1 MEVRA
6 APDLH
11 AVEERLFARLAR
23 GQLLLLVGA
32 GASRW
37 AGLPSWRETVCALAE
52 DLPSPLRDRVPGAR
66 DRFVPPGRD
75 ERVSMESLLRIPE
88 AHRFLCGEAR
98 LVERLSALF
107 DTSGIDP
114 AGLPLHH
121 ALVRLSAFV
130 PAIYTTNFD
139 DLLERTFAWA
149 GRRCQVVAG
158 PEDLKAWRVDEE
170 GGRFLPRYPIYKLHG
185 TLGRPGSLVVGE
197 QDFLRRSDLASNPID
212 LRFCSDVMGRELL
225 LVGYGFNDPNMR
237 WILGEAARPR
247 GAAGGL
253 APRARQLDR
262 PRARHDGDGRDRP
275 GGPRRARAGPP
286 AGAAP
291 PPRRARRPR
300 RARSP
305 RAGRGR
311 RRYSTQSAMKT
322 FVSPGRR
329 PFRFEAKTS
338 FRPSGENMGNP
349 SNASLAVIR
358 SRPVPSSFTM

>member
-237 WILGEAARPR
+237 WIWAKLRDLEVPPVGWLLEPGSSTDLERVTMEMDGIVRVDLDAREPDRPQELLRLLDALAARGERDLRAP
-247 GAAGGL
+247 AAGG
-253 APRARQLDR
+253 AAT
-262 PRARHDGDGRDRP
+262 
-275 GGPRRARAGPP
+275 PP
-286 AGAAP
+286 
-291 PPRRARRPR
+291 
-300 RARSP
+300 SP
-305 RAGRGR
+305 R
-311 RRYSTQSAMKT
+311 
-322 FVSPGRR
+322 
-329 PFRFEAKTS
+329 
-338 FRPSGENMGNP
+338 
-349 SNASLAVIR
+349 
-358 SRPVPSSFTM
+358 